1 MGRRV
6 LIAPSILSA
15 DFSRLGEELELIER
29 AGADLVHIDV
39 MDGLFVPNITIGP
52 CVISSIRDRTSLPFD
67 VHLMIRQPE
76 RYLKEFADAGADIIT
91 VHYEATPHVHRALEA
106 VKKLGLKSGVAL
118 NPGTPVLV
126 VEDILD
132 VVDMV
137 LIMTV
142 NPGFGGQSI
151 IRTAVDKLD
160 KLDMVLGERGIMVEV
175 DGGVNKRTIGFFK
188 GKRVDVIVSGSGVFK
203 EKSYKEAISY
213 MRRSLE
219 KA

>member
-1 MGRRV
+1 MGRKV

-15 DFSRLGEELELIER
+15 DFGRLGEELELIEK

-52 CVISSIRDRTSLPFD
+52 CVISSIRKRTSLPFD
-67 VHLMIRQPE
+67 VHLMIQQPE

-106 VKKLGLKSGVAL
+106 IKKLGLKSGVAL
-118 NPGTPVLV
+118 NPGTPVSA

-132 VVDMV
+132 VTDMV

-151 IRTAVDKLD
+151 IKDAVNKLD
-160 KLDMVLGERGIMVEV
+160 KLDRILGKRNVMVEV
-175 DGGVNKRTIGFFK
+175 DGGVNKKTIGLFR
-188 GKRVDVIVSGSGVFK
+188 GKRVDIIVSGSGVFK
-203 EKSYKEAISY
+203 EKSYKEAIDFI
-213 MRRSLE
+213 RRSLE
-219 KA
+219 EA